1 MNKYTIKLY
10 DMLASGFLD
19 YKAVVEE
26 MICYLGDDELK
37 EFMLTGFG
45 GELLTEKEIKELEK
59 Q

>member
-10 DMLASGFLD
+10 ELLDGGLLD
-19 YKAVVEE
+19 YKAIVEE

-45 GELLTEKEIKELEK
+45 GTLLTEKEIKELEK
-59 Q
+59 